1 MCTLPLT
8 LTLTLPLTLT
18 PVPVQVL
25 TPQQPTPYDATTHG
39 MGAHAVTPYGAG
51 GYGVSFVNEPGLA
64 AEARHRGD
72 VGEI

>member
-25 TPQQPTPYDATTHG
+25 TPQQPTPYDATTAHG
-39 MGAHAVTPYGAG
+39 AAHAVTPYGG

-64 AEARHRGD
+64 AEARYRGD